1 MKRLAGPLV
10 ALLLSGSAA
19 AQSPALPPLPPL
31 RFVAATNN
39 TLPIAEF
46 DGERLVG
53 GIAKDLAEL
62 IAAGLGRPVSFV
74 TLPAK
79 RVSAALVAGEADAV
93 CFVLPEWLQGDFR
106 WTRGLIPDASLVA
119 SHADAPALR
128 SLQDLV
134 GQPVGTVL
142 SYNYPRVEAALG
154 KGALKRADV
163 PSMAANLK
171 RLATG
176 RVRYALVEKTSLQYF
191 LHEQPNAPVRI
202 AWVIDRFDARCAFS
216 QRSGVPFAEVA
227 QVLDRLVTDGSVE
240 RMLARYR

>member
-1 MKRLAGPLV
+1 MSRLA
-10 ALLLSGSAA
+10 ALLATALVGTAA
-19 AQSPALPPLPPL
+19 AQSPPPLPPL

-39 TLPIAEF
+39 ALPIAEF
-46 DGERLVG
+46 DASEHLIG
-53 GIAKDLAEL
+53 GIAKDLGEL

-74 TLPAK
+74 PLPGK
-79 RVSAALVAGEADAV
+79 RVSAALLAGEADAI

-119 SHADAPALR
+119 AHADAPALK
-128 SLQDLV
+128 SLDQLA

-142 SYNYPRVEAALG
+142 GYNYPLVERALG
-154 KGALKRADV
+154 RGLKRADV
-163 PSMAANLK
+163 SSMNANLR
-171 RLATG
+171 RLAAG
-176 RVRYALVEKTSLQYF
+176 RVRYALVEKTSLQFF

-216 QRSGVPFAEVA
+216 ARSGVPFAELA
-227 QVLDRLVTDGSVE
+227 AVLDRLVSDGSVE

>member
-1 MKRLAGPLV
+1 VKRLAGLLV
-10 ALLLSGSAA
+10 ATLLTGNAA
-19 AQSPALPPLPPL
+19 AQSPLAPPPL

-39 TLPIAEF
+39 ALPIAEF

-53 GIAKDLAEL
+53 GIAKELAEL
-62 IAAGLGRPVSFV
+62 IAEGLGRPVSFV
-74 TLPAK
+74 PLPAR
-79 RVSAALVAGEADAV
+79 RVSAALAAGEADAV

-106 WTRGLIPDASLVA
+106 WTRALIPDASLVA

-128 SLQDLV
+128 SLQDLA

-142 SYNYPRVEAALG
+142 GYNYPRVEAALG

-191 LHEQPNAPVRI
+191 LRGQPDAPVRI

-216 QRSGVPFAEVA
+216 QRSGVPFAEVT

-240 RMLARYR
+240 RVLARYR